1 MQMSD
6 YRFLDNP
13 RVTVQALVQALSD
26 QCQSALVP
34 GQHYL
39 ALQDTS
45 EINLSAHRNRLNHA
59 LPGIGTVGNDQDLGF
74 FIHPTLLINAHSC
87 EIAGFS
93 NVQIRTRRPHR
104 SKERDALYRK
114 LDIGYKESYK
124 WLYSA
129 EKTQEMLTQ
138 HHQHDS
144 HQNTQNTQIR
154 VKLTMVGDRESD
166 IYEYFR
172 RCPEDIQL
180 LTRVRGE
187 RLVIDSSQNLN
198 WAEPEPEPEP
208 EPERKNRK
216 GRRSTKI
223 KEQKVKLYNLLNRQK
238 VQGCFELPLEADS
251 RKKRDARVALLEVRF
266 TQVALVKP
274 HNLRKNGEGEY
285 DPLPVSAIE
294 VREHPRTRPA
304 GEEGIL
310 WRLFTTHSI
319 QTFEQ
324 AVEAVRWY
332 TLRWWIE
339 LFFATLKGGGLNLE
353 RSQLESGLA
362 IQRLTLLAFPAA
374 LKVMQLQRGREDQ
387 ESSSLKVF
395 SAQEIDVL
403 EILQKKLEGKTSK
416 QKCSFVQ
423 GSMAWATWV
432 IARLGGWKGYVS
444 ERPPG
449 VRTLHL
455 GLRKFETFFFAW
467 NILKLDV

>member
-1 MQMSD
+1 M
-6 YRFLDNP
+6 
-13 RVTVQALVQALSD
+13 
-26 QCQSALVP
+26 
-34 GQHYL
+34 
-39 ALQDTS
+39 
-45 EINLSAHRNRLNHA
+45 
-59 LPGIGTVGNDQDLGF
+59 
-74 FIHPTLLINAHSC
+74 
-87 EIAGFS
+87 
-93 NVQIRTRRPHR
+93 
-104 SKERDALYRK
+104 
-114 LDIGYKESYK
+114 
-124 WLYSA
+124 
-129 EKTQEMLTQ
+129 
-138 HHQHDS
+138 
-144 HQNTQNTQIR
+144 
-154 VKLTMVGDRESD
+154 
-166 IYEYFR
+166 
-172 RCPEDIQL
+172 
-180 LTRVRGE
+180 
-187 RLVIDSSQNLN
+187 IDSSQNLN
-198 WAEPEPEPEP
+198 WAEPEPEP

-285 DPLPVSAIE
+285 DPLAVSAIE

-339 LFFATLKGGGLNLE
+339 LFFAALKGGGLDLE

-395 SAQEIDVL
+395 SAQ
-403 EILQKKLEGKTSK
+403 
-416 QKCSFVQ
+416 
-423 GSMAWATWV
+423 
-432 IARLGGWKGYVS
+432 
-444 ERPPG
+444 
-449 VRTLHL
+449 
-455 GLRKFETFFFAW
+455 
-467 NILKLDV
+467 